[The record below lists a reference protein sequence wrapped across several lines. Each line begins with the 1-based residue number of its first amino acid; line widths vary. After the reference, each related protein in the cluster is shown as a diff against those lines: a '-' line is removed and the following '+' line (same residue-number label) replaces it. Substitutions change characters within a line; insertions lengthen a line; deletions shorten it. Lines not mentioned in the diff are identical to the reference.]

1 MAHAK
6 ITTKGQVTIP
16 LTVRRRMGVG
26 PGDKIEFQETVG
38 GFLLTKRATASPFNK
53 YVGYLKKK
61 RSQKPDQILEA
72 LRGR

>member
-16 LTVRRRMGVG
+16 LMVRRRMGLG
-26 PGDKIEFQETVG
+26 PGDKIEFQETAN
-38 GFLLTKRATASPFNK
+38 GFLLTKRAAASPFNK

-61 RSQKPDQILEA
+61 RGQKPDQVLEA
-72 LRGR
+72 LRGQ